1 VLEDF
6 GGVPVTSMS
15 IAVRNAGDG
24 LSDSLSITPNP
35 HNTGDEFYLVLHVVC
50 GPIDHEPVDDAGKKV
65 KGADLVDG
73 FAAYRRIEDAMTLDA
88 IEVPEVNVKQWLDD
102 ERARITAIRAER
114 GAAVAAEQ
122 EAARLEAERLAGI
135 EPLFGDGS
143 FDPDNLPPEDDEDE

>member
-6 GGVPVTSMS
+6 AGIPVTSMS

-24 LSDSLSITPNP
+24 LSDSLSIDPNP
-35 HNTGDEFYLVLHVVC
+35 HQTGDEFYLVLHVVC
-50 GPIDHEPVDDAGKKV
+50 GPIDHEPVDDAGKRV
-65 KGADLVDG
+65 KGSDLMEG

-88 IEVPEVNVKQWLDD
+88 IEVPEDKVKSWLD
-102 ERARITAIRAER
+102 EAKARISAVRAER

-122 EAARLEAERLAGI
+122 EAARAAAEKEAGI

-143 FDPDNLPPEDDEDE
+143 FDPDNLPPEDEDE